1 MNLAQTRSV
10 PDSCPWSRAR
20 KQLKCPFLRVQASPG
35 RVSACSRPQTRPR
48 WRRTGCRPRPP
59 GRPGA
64 RGAQE
69 REPGHVV
76 SFFIETAQTPQ
87 TGGSRSPPP
96 GAGPVRVKGEGPASP
111 PGSSLRGFASA
122 LQGPDPGQAELGVL
136 PLVPAAPVEVWGGG
150 RTLRTLPLPRTPLP
164 TTHQGP
170 TRAPR
175 GGRKPGPPPTQMG
188 TPTPGR

>member
-150 RTLRTLPLPRTPLP
+150 TDTEDTAPAENALPSHP
-164 TTHQGP
+164 
-170 TRAPR
+170 
-175 GGRKPGPPPTQMG
+175 PGPS
-188 TPTPGR
+188 PGPRSL